1 MSESERD
8 YSETLFLP
16 KTDFPMRAG
25 LPQKEPEMLAH
36 WQRIDLYGRLREA
49 AKGRTKFVL
58 HDGPPYAN
66 GNIHIGHALNKI
78 LKDVVTRS
86 QQMLGYDSNYVPGW
100 DCHGLPI
107 EWKIEEENYRSK
119 GRQKPDLSDPAAM
132 VAFRRECRDYAERW
146 LNVQRE
152 EFKRLGVTGDWDH
165 PYTTMDYAAEATI
178 AAELMKFA
186 ANGTLYRG
194 SKPVMWSVVE
204 KTALAEAEVEYEDYT
219 SDTVWVK
226 FPVGENP
233 GTFGIH
239 GGQQPVPD
247 LIAAQSELWAQMR
260 NASIVIWTTTPWTL
274 PGNRAISFSSK
285 IAYALYKVTDA
296 APENWAKFGDLFI
309 LAENLAGEV
318 FKQARVTAYDKVMD
332 VPAGVLAR
340 LTANHPLRGLA
351 GGYEFQVP
359 LLDGEHVT
367 EDTGT
372 GFVHTAPGHGRDD
385 FEIWTANARALEAR
399 GIGTTIPYT
408 VDGDGFF
415 TDHAPGFGPRDT
427 GGRPKRVITDRG
439 DKGDA
444 NEAVIK
450 ALIDAGMLVA
460 RSRLKHQY
468 PHSWRSKKPVIFRN
482 TPQWFIAMD
491 KPISPSSPRPL
502 PGEGREGDTLRR
514 RALAAIKETRWVP
527 PQGENRITGMIEGRP
542 DWVVSRQRAWGVPI
556 AVFARENADGSV
568 EILQDERVNTRI
580 VEAFTREG
588 ADAWYAAGA
597 RERFLGELANED
609 WNKVDDI
616 LDVWFDSGSTHA
628 FTLEDPQH
636 FPSLAGIRRPNHGGA
651 DTVMYL
657 EGSDQHRGWFH
668 SSLLESCGTRGVA
681 PFDAVLT
688 HGFVLDEH
696 GRKMSKSLG
705 NTVAPQDVIKSA
717 GADILRMWVCA
728 SDYADDLR
736 IGPEILKTTV
746 DTYRKLR
753 NTIRWMLGNLAHF
766 REEDRVAY
774 ADMPGLERYILHR
787 LSEIGESVRR
797 NYADFDYKRIFAT
810 LNQFM
815 TVDLSA
821 FYFDI
826 RKDTLYCEP
835 ISSVTRK
842 ACLTVIE
849 EVFRATVFWLA
860 PMLCFTAEE
869 AYLSRYGID
878 AGSVHLQLFPEIPAA
893 WRDDALARVWA
904 DIRRVRRVVTG
915 ALEIERADKRIG
927 SSLEAAPAIY
937 ISDPALLQ
945 TIATELA
952 GPNGETGMAEIAITS
967 AASIMA
973 GHGPATAFRL
983 EDVPRVA
990 VEPRRAEGVKCARS
1004 WKIQPDVG
1012 SDPDY
1017 PDVTPRDAQALRE
1030 WEAARAAAG

>member
-8 YSETLFLP
+8 YRETLFLP
-16 KTDFPMRAG
+16 DTDFPMRAG
-25 LPQKEPEMLAH
+25 LPQKEPEILAH
-36 WQRIDLYGRLREA
+36 WQNIGLYRRLRET

-86 QQMLGYDSNYVPGW
+86 QQMLGHDSNYVPGW

-119 GRQKPDLSDPAAM
+119 GKPKPDLSDPAAM
-132 VAFRRECRDYAERW
+132 VAFRRECRAYAEHW

-165 PYTTMDYAAEATI
+165 PYTTMAYPAEAAI

-219 SDTVWVK
+219 SDAVWVK
-226 FPVGENP
+226 FPVKETGHVAD
-233 GTFGIH
+233 GLA
-239 GGQQPVPD
+239 D
-247 LIAAQSELWAQMR
+247 
-260 NASIVIWTTTPWTL
+260 ASIVIWTTTPWTL

-285 IAYALYKVTDA
+285 IAYALYRVTDA
-296 APENWAKFGDLFI
+296 APGNWARFGDLFI
-309 LAENLAGEV
+309 LSDNLAGEV

-332 VPAGVLAR
+332 VPPEVLAQ
-340 LTANHPLRGLA
+340 LTASHPLAGLA
-351 GGYEFQVP
+351 GGYEFTVP

-367 EDTGT
+367 DDTGT
-372 GFVHTAPGHGRDD
+372 GFVHTAPGHGRED

-399 GIGTTIPYT
+399 GINTAIPYT

-427 GGRPKRVITDRG
+427 GGKPRRVITDKG

-444 NEAVIK
+444 NETVIK
-450 ALIDAGMLVA
+450 ALIDASMLIA

-491 KPISPSSPRPL
+491 KAIVNASSSSGAP
-502 PGEGREGDTLRR
+502 PGRDANTLRE

-527 PQGENRITGMIEGRP
+527 SQGENRITGMIESRP
-542 DWVVSRQRAWGVPI
+542 DWVISRQRAWGVPI

-568 EILQDERVNTRI
+568 DILKDDRVNRRI
-580 VEAFTREG
+580 VEAFAKEG

-609 WNKVDDI
+609 WKKTDDI

-628 FTLEDPQH
+628 FTLEDPEH
-636 FPSLAGIRRPNHGGA
+636 FPGLAGIRRRKDGGA
-651 DTVMYL
+651 DRVMYL

-668 SSLLESCGTRGVA
+668 SSLLESCGTRGAA
-681 PFDAVLT
+681 PFDVVLT

-696 GRKMSKSLG
+696 GRKMAKSLG
-705 NTVAPQDVIKSA
+705 NTTAPQEVLKSA

-766 REEDRVAY
+766 RAGDRVAH

-787 LSEIGESVRR
+787 LSEIDDGVTR

-815 TVDLSA
+815 TGDLSA

-849 EVFRATVFWLA
+849 EVFRATVLWLA

-869 AYLSRYGID
+869 AWLSRYGGD
-878 AGSVHLQLFPEIPAA
+878 AGSVHLEPFADIPAS
-893 WRDDALARVWA
+893 WRDEALARAWG

-927 SSLEAAPAIY
+927 SSLEAAPVIHIA
-937 ISDPALLQ
+937 DPALLQ
-945 TIATELA
+945 TLAAELA
-952 GPNGETGMAEIAITS
+952 GANGETGMAEIAITS
-967 AASIMA
+967 GARVVA
-973 GHGPATAFRL
+973 GHGPADAFRL
-983 EDVPRVA
+983 EDVPGIA
-990 VEPRRAEGVKCARS
+990 VEPRRAEGVRCARS

-1012 SDPDY
+1012 ADPDY
-1017 PDVTPRDAQALRE
+1017 PDVTPRDAKALRE